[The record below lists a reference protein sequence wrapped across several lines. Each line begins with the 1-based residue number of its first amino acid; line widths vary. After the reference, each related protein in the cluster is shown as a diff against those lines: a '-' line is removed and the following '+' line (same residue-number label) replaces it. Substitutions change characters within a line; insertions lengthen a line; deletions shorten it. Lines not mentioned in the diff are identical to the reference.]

1 MQLGGIAVTTPHL
14 NTEDEDNVSRL
25 LTEDVV
31 DHTISQN
38 AEYKAN
44 KEKVSGIKSSIKT
57 GRTEA
62 GNTDLSRNIKNMSKD
77 KKKANDILQ
86 QPGFTNWLNI
96 NYNLNKQQFLDA
108 VRLTYQL
115 PIPDLTI
122 RCHCG

>member
-1 MQLGGIAVTTPHL
+1 MQLGGMAVTTPHL
-14 NTEDEDNVSRL
+14 NTEVEDNVSRL
-25 LTEDVV
+25 LIEDVV

-44 KEKVSGIKSSIKT
+44 KEKVSGIKSNIKT

-62 GNTDLSRNIKNMSKD
+62 GNTDLSRDIENMSKD
-77 KKKANDILQ
+77 KKRANNILQ
-86 QPGFTNWLNI
+86 QPGCTNWLNI

-115 PIPDLTI
+115 PITDLTI

>member
-1 MQLGGIAVTTPHL
+1 MQLGGMAVTTPHL
-14 NTEDEDNVSRL
+14 NTEVEDNVSRL
-25 LTEDVV
+25 LIEDVV

-62 GNTDLSRNIKNMSKD
+62 GNTDLSRDIENMSKD
-77 KKKANDILQ
+77 KKRANNILQ

-115 PIPDLTI
+115 PITDLTI

>member
-38 AEYKAN
+38 VEYKAN

-62 GNTDLSRNIKNMSKD
+62 GNTDLSRNIENMSKD
-77 KKKANDILQ
+77 KKRANDILQ
-86 QPGFTNWLNI
+86 QPGCTNWLNI

>member
-62 GNTDLSRNIKNMSKD
+62 GNTDLSRNIENMSKD

-86 QPGFTNWLNI
+86 QPGCTNWLNI